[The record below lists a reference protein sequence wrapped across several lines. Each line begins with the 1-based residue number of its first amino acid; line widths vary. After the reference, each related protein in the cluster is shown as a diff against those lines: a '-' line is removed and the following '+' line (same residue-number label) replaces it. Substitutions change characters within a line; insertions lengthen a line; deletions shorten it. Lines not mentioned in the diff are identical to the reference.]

1 MPFVS
6 CEKQISSFA
15 TAIGTASAADKQTII
30 NALSVNKDV
39 AYVESNA
46 FKIIAG
52 EYRPS
57 SSVLPKGNP
66 VTFGSDTAV
75 DASFGTWN
83 AATGTFTFTKTGHY
97 YINYDATILAQVTKT
112 SSAKSILNSSG
123 AYVDRTYTDNTGLGG
138 ECGSYFK
145 IGGKEYFASG
155 TNLDFR
161 AGANLYQG
169 APAKGSITVKA
180 SAGQTLQLWAY
191 NVKNDS
197 VGDNLVGIG
206 APSGWLWGIQI
217 TQV

>member
-15 TAIGTASAADKQTII
+15 TALGTASAADKQTII

-46 FKIIAG
+46 YKIIPG
-52 EYRPS
+52 EYRPNS
-57 SSVLPKGNP
+57 NILPEGSA
-66 VTFGSDTAV
+66 VRFGSDTAV
-75 DASFGTWN
+75 NASFGTWN
-83 AATGTFTFTKTGHY
+83 AATGTFSFTKTGHY
-97 YINYDATILAQVTKT
+97 YINYDATIQAQVTKT
-112 SSAKSILNSSG
+112 SSALNNG
-123 AYVDRTYTDNTGLGG
+123 TYTDNSRMGG

-155 TNLDFR
+155 TNLDLR
-161 AGANLYQG
+161 AGANLYQVASG
-169 APAKGSITVKA
+169 KGSITVKA

-197 VGDNLVGIG
+197 VGENVVAIG
-206 APSGWLWGIQI
+206 APIGWLWGIQI